1 MGYIG
6 NLGRAVIGMP
16 VISRELQASIAGGD
30 GRVGPPASLG
40 QGDNWFF
47 RALRGGPTSSGVP
60 VNEFN
65 AMTLPAVYA
74 AVRIVAGSIAQLPLG
89 MFRKTEDGFNP
100 VTDHPFA
107 WKLANRPNPFMS
119 SFTYRNTTQHHSC
132 LWGNGY
138 SEIERNG
145 RGQAVGL
152 WPLLPDRTRPAL
164 IDGSLVI
171 RSTINART
179 VELDPEEVLHVKA
192 IGFDGYVG
200 MSPIAQAR
208 EAISAGLAMEK
219 FGGKFFA
226 NDATSG
232 GFLMHPGKLG
242 SNAFANLNGTA
253 PRTGP
258 AEPSNPA
265 ARLERQGGLDN
276 AHRVKVLEEGM
287 KFVATT
293 MPLEDAQF
301 LASRAFTVEEISR
314 IFGVPL
320 VLLSSHE
327 KTTSWG
333 SGVEQLLLAFVT
345 FVLAEWI
352 IQWQQ
357 EMNYKLFTE
366 EEQAQGYCVLHDV
379 RALSHGD
386 MTARANYY
394 QSGISNKWLMPNECR
409 VFEGL
414 NKIPGGDAVVA
425 APIQDKPPVQGEGLR
440 E

>member
-1 MGYIG
+1 MSYFG
-6 NLGRAVIGMP
+6 NLARAALGLSSGM
-16 VISRELQASIAGGD
+16 QAIAGD
-30 GRVGPPASLG
+30 TRIGPSTSISH
-40 QGDNWFF
+40 GDNWFV
-47 RALRGGPTSSGVP
+47 RALQGRATSAGVP
-60 VNEFN
+60 VSEFN

-89 MFRKTEDGFNP
+89 IFRKTDDGFNP
-100 VTDHPFA
+100 VTDHPFS
-107 WKLANRPNPFMS
+107 WNLANRPNPFMS
-119 SFTYRNTTQHHSC
+119 SFTYRNTTQHHCC

-145 RGQAVGL
+145 RGQAIGL
-152 WPLLPDRTRPAL
+152 WPLLPDRTRPVIQGGQL
-164 IDGSLVI
+164 RI
-171 RSTINART
+171 RSQVDART
-179 VELDPEEVLHVKA
+179 VWLDPEEVLHVKA

-208 EAISAGLAMEK
+208 EAVSAGLAMEK

-232 GFLMHPGKLG
+232 GFLMHPGKLSG
-242 SNAFANLNGTA
+242 NAFSNLNGTA
-253 PRTGP
+253 PRTGSSDP
-258 AEPSNPA
+258 ANPA
-265 ARLERQGGLDN
+265 ARLEKQGGLDN

-287 KFVATT
+287 KFVPTT

-333 SGVEQLLLAFVT
+333 SGVEQLLLAFVM
-345 FVLAEWI
+345 FVLAEWL

-366 EEQAQGYCVLHDV
+366 SEQAQGLCVLHDV

-386 MTARANYY
+386 MTARANFY
-394 QSGISNKWLMPNECR
+394 QSGIVNRWLTPNECR

-414 NKIPGGDAVVA
+414 NKVSWGDGP
-425 APIQDKPPVQGEGLR
+425 APPVQEKPPVQGEGLR